1 MEEEGLCVSAASG
14 EKVGMGWV
22 LGGFENYQNVKLNC
36 SNGKGVREQGIGG
49 EGFSAEPEMRKTM
62 NFR

>member
-36 SNGKGVREQGIGG
+36 SNGKGVRE
-49 EGFSAEPEMRKTM
+49 
-62 NFR
+62 